1 MKTQSCVVVS
11 KEQIEETLGQESLAR
26 KRLLEPLKSFA
37 AENKLPLN
45 ILEDREVSN
54 DAEVH
59 AHEADLWH
67 CLEGEVEFV
76 YGGEMVDPWFGKNPD
91 GSENRDEIKAK
102 EIKGGDTLILHPGDW
117 FFIPAGQPH
126 SHSCKGT
133 ARLVIIKIPQK

>member
-1 MKTQSCVVVS
+1 MNKQSCVVVR
-11 KEQIEETLGQESLAR
+11 KKQIADTLKQESSAG

-37 AENKLPLN
+37 AGNELPMN
-45 ILEDREVSN
+45 ILEDKEISN

-59 AHEADLWH
+59 MHEADLWH
-67 CLEGEVEFV
+67 CLEGGVKFV

-102 EIKGGDTLILHPGDW
+102 EIKGGDTVVLCPGDW

>member
-1 MKTQSCVVVS
+1 MNTQSCVVVR
-11 KEQIEETLGQESLAR
+11 KKQITDTLKQESFSG

-37 AENKLPLN
+37 IGNSLPLN
-45 ILEDREVSN
+45 ILEDKEISN

-59 AHEADLWH
+59 MREADLWH
-67 CLEGEVEFV
+67 CLEGEVTFV

-91 GSENRDEIKAK
+91 GSENKDEIKAK
-102 EIKGGDTLILHPGDW
+102 EIKGGDTVVLCPGDW

-133 ARLVIIKIPQK
+133 ARLV